1 LIIVLD
7 GLERAVSRGK
17 HVTACDVRQRCR
29 KGPDWAEGYV
39 LAETWSQP
47 ADEAHREET
56 RTPGIHQVLA
66 ASRGGHRTSLR
77 PHSPKFGNI
86 L

>member
-39 LAETWSQP
+39 LAET
-47 ADEAHREET
+47 
-56 RTPGIHQVLA
+56 
-66 ASRGGHRTSLR
+66 
-77 PHSPKFGNI
+77 
-86 L
+86 

>member
-29 KGPDWAEGYV
+29 KGPNWAEGYV

-47 ADEAHREET
+47 ADEAHREERERLAST
-56 RTPGIHQVLA
+56 GCLPHHAVDIEPVSGRILRNSGI
-66 ASRGGHRTSLR
+66 
-77 PHSPKFGNI
+77 F
-86 L
+86 